1 MKIENTISKILTN
14 KIVLYIVF
22 IISALNLIGY
32 LYSGN
37 TNAVVYFIILGVLV
51 SYFSKNMIIILLVP
65 LIFVNLYVGS
75 QSQLKNVEGMVNNE
89 NQEKQEGQENPK
101 EEEKQP
107 VENTAGTSEPSNPLM
122 DSLTTTSSS
131 SSMSTPSGESFKNKK
146 DKHKLDYSATLSET
160 YDHLNQM
167 LGSEGMK
174 SLTSDTKKLMEQQTA
189 LAESMKGIQPL
200 ITSIGPLLKQAQG
213 FLGDMNKADG
223 AGKGLEGLSDMM
235 KKFTDG
241 GGVPGLQK

>member
-1 MKIENTISKILTN
+1 MNVENTISKIFTN

-22 IISALNLIGY
+22 VIATLNIIGY

-37 TNAVVYFIILGVLV
+37 TNAVIYFIILGILV

-75 QSQLKNVEGMVNNE
+75 QTQILNVEGMVNNE
-89 NQEKQEGQENPK
+89 SQSNK
-101 EEEKQP
+101 EEEKITEDGET
-107 VENTAGTSEPSNPLM
+107 ENSSNPL
-122 DSLTTTSSS
+122 SENIT
-131 SSMSTPSGESFKNKK
+131 TPSSNISTTPNGESFKNKK
-146 DKHKLDYSATLSET
+146 DKHKLDYSATLSDT
-160 YDHLNQM
+160 YDHLNEI

-213 FLGDMNKADG
+213 FLGGMNG
-223 AGKGLEGLSDMM
+223 VEGGKGLEGLSEMM
-235 KKFTDG
+235 KNFTNTG
-241 GGVPGLQK
+241 IPGLPK

>member
-1 MKIENTISKILTN
+1 MSIENTISKIFTN

-22 IISALNLIGY
+22 IISALNIIGY

-37 TNAVVYFIILGVLV
+37 TNAVIYFIILGVLV

-75 QSQLKNVEGMVNNE
+75 QTQLKNVEGMVNNE
-89 NQEKQEGQENPK
+89 TQETTESQEQPK
-101 EEEKQP
+101 EKEEPKSE
-107 VENTAGTSEPSNPLM
+107 ENAGETGDSSNPLM
-122 DSLTTTSSS
+122 ESLSPTEPT
-131 SSMSTPSGESFKNKK
+131 GESFKNKK
-146 DKHKLDYSATLSET
+146 DKHKLDYSATLSDT
-160 YDHLNQM
+160 YDHLNQI

-213 FLGDMNKADG
+213 FLGDMNGAEG
-223 AGKGLEGLSDMM
+223 AGKGLEGLSEMV
-235 KKFTDG
+235 KKMTDSG
-241 GGVPGLQK
+241 IPGLQTK